1 MVDVERFDRSLAA
14 AVILDGIEWGCK
26 TSMLWSC
33 VDMMW
38 QIFQKLESCC
48 TVYFGTEKCVACSQ
62 LLQYVII
69 NA

>member
-1 MVDVERFDRSLAA
+1 MVDVERFDCSLAA
-14 AVILDGIEWGCK
+14 AVILDGIEWGYK

-48 TVYFGTEKCVACSQ
+48 IAYLGTEKCVACSQ
-62 LLQYVII
+62 FLQYAII